1 MNITEQLKEI
11 DILVCRLRAYSTMSE
26 FAYVESSKLAAIT
39 EIIKLLYEISAH
51 LDRLTVAA
59 EKKEL
64 DLVTDERKARNSI
77 PF

>member
-1 MNITEQLKEI
+1 MNITKELSRI
-11 DILVCRLRAYSTMSE
+11 DVLVCRLRAYSTMSE

-39 EIIKLLYEISAH
+39 EMIKLLYEISEEWAG
-51 LDRLTVAA
+51 LTVAA

-64 DLVTDERKARNSI
+64 DLVTEEREVRNSI

>member
-39 EIIKLLYEISAH
+39 EMIKLLYEISEEWAE
-51 LDRLTVAA
+51 LTFAA

-64 DLVTDERKARNSI
+64 DLVTEERKARDNI